1 VSKQITEGQKTFQLN
16 IELYQR
22 STLSPYLFA
31 LVMDE
36 LTSDIQ
42 TGIPWCILF
51 VVDVVLMD

>member
-1 VSKQITEGQKTFQLN
+1 VSKQITERQKTFQLN

-22 STLSPYLFA
+22 SALSPYLFA